1 MATLAEALILAF
13 DLVSAGRWDEAREL
27 AARIRDAVPDHA
39 DALHLA
45 GLAELG
51 DGDRA
56 AAWPLLR
63 SAAVLAP
70 HRVDIAHNFA
80 RAALDADAEP
90 AAVLAALRRA
100 ALLAPHDAE
109 WPARAAA
116 WAEKRQDWPVAAAMA
131 RRLTALQPDL
141 ADAWRRLGAALGAMG
156 DWPGALAAWRR
167 AARLFP
173 ADACR
178 WGGVATAARRAD
190 DQPAAISAFRRA
202 LTLEPDRAE
211 TWSTLGNALR
221 DAGLIEESCQAHDR
235 AARLSGNDPTIVWNQ
250 ALALL
255 TAGRWAEGW
264 PALESRWRAK
274 GFPTAPRRFE
284 APPWRGEPLAGKSIL
299 LYEEQGRGDAIQ
311 FARFI
316 PVIAAMGAT
325 TTVEVGGDLVALFR
339 HSFAGLAT
347 VIETGAPLPPTDF
360 VCPLMSLP
368 LALGATPE
376 RIPGAV
382 PYLFADPAKAAALRP
397 LLKSDAPLKNDALNV
412 GIVWAGNPA
421 FADDRRRS
429 PGHAPLA
436 PLFTVPGVCWF
447 GLRAGSAPYPN
458 YVDLGPEVIAD
469 FSDTAAVM
477 AGLDLV
483 ICSCTAAAHLA
494 GAVGRPVWVMLAKA
508 ADWRWLAGR
517 DDSPWHPTARL
528 FRQTQAGDWD
538 DVAARVAAALA
549 RAVEVKRS
557 EHT

>member
-1 MATLAEALILAF
+1 MATLAEALGFAF
-13 DLVSAGRWDEAREL
+13 DLVGAGRWDEAREL
-27 AARIRDAVPDHA
+27 TARIRAAVPDHA

-51 DGDRA
+51 GGNRA

-63 SAAVLAP
+63 AAAMLAP
-70 HRVDIAHNFA
+70 HRVDIAHNLA

-90 AAVLAALRRA
+90 AVALAALRRA
-100 ALLAPHDAE
+100 ALLAPQDAE

-116 WAEKRQDWPVAAAMA
+116 WAEQRQDWPIAAEAA
-131 RRLTALQPDL
+131 RRLATLQPDL
-141 ADAWRRLGAALGAMG
+141 ADAWRRLGAAMGAMG
-156 DWPGALAAWRR
+156 DWLGALAAWRR

-173 ADACR
+173 AEACR
-178 WGGVATAARRAD
+178 WVGVATAARRAD
-190 DQPAAISAFRRA
+190 DQPAAIIAYRCA

-211 TWSTLGNALR
+211 AWSTLGNALR
-221 DAGLIEESCQAHDR
+221 DAGSLAESCQAHDR
-235 AARLSGNDPTIVWNQ
+235 AARLSGNDPTMVWNQ

-264 PALESRWRAK
+264 PALESRWRAQ
-274 GFPTAPRRFE
+274 GFPTAPRAFTT
-284 APPWRGEPLAGKSIL
+284 PQWRGEPLAGKSIL

-325 TTVEVGGDLVALFR
+325 ATVEVGGDLVPLFR

-347 VIETGAPLPPTDF
+347 VIETGAPAPPTDF

-368 LALGATPE
+368 LASGATPE
-376 RIPGAV
+376 HIPGAV

-397 LLKSDAPLKNDALNV
+397 RLKSDTLNV

-429 PGHAPLA
+429 PGFAPLA
-436 PLFTVPGVCWF
+436 PLFDVPGVRWF
-447 GLRAGSAPYPN
+447 GLRTGTAPHPN
-458 YVDLGPEVIAD
+458 YVDLGPDAIAD

-483 ICSCTAAAHLA
+483 ISSCTAAAHLA
-494 GAVGRPVWVMLAKA
+494 GAVGRPVWIMLAKG
-508 ADWRWLAGR
+508 ADWRWLADR
-517 DDSPWHPTARL
+517 DDTPWYPTARL
-528 FRQTQAGDWD
+528 FRQAQAGDWD
-538 DVAARVAAALA
+538 EVAARVAAALA
-549 RAVEVKRS
+549 LAEEGKRS
-557 EHT
+557 EEA

>member
-1 MATLAEALILAF
+1 MATLAEALSLAF
-13 DLVSAGRWDEAREL
+13 DLVGAGRWDEAREL
-27 AARIRDAVPDHA
+27 LRRIRDAVPDHA

-63 SAAVLAP
+63 AAAALAP
-70 HRVDIAHNFA
+70 HRVDVAHNLA
-80 RAALDADAEP
+80 RAALDLETEPDA
-90 AAVLAALRRA
+90 ALAALRRA

-116 WAEKRQDWPVAAAMA
+116 WAEQRQNWPVAAAMS
-131 RRLTALQPDL
+131 RRLAVLQPDL

-167 AARLFP
+167 AARRFP
-173 ADACR
+173 AEACR
-178 WGGVATAARRAD
+178 WVGVATAARRAD
-190 DQPAAISAFRRA
+190 DQPAAISALRCA
-202 LTLEPDRAE
+202 LTLESDRAE

-221 DAGLIEESCQAHDR
+221 DAGLVAESCQAHDR

-264 PALESRWRAK
+264 PALESRWRAQ
-274 GFPTAPRRFE
+274 GFPTAPRRFN
-284 APPWRGEPLAGKSIL
+284 PPQWRGEPLAGKSIM

-316 PVIAAMGAT
+316 PVVAALGAT
-325 TTVEVGGDLVALFR
+325 ATVEVGGDLVPLFR
-339 HSFAGLAT
+339 HSFTRLAT
-347 VIETGAPLPPTDF
+347 VIETGAPVPPTDF

-382 PYLFADPAKAAALRP
+382 PYLFANPAKAAALRP
-397 LLKSDAPLKNDALNV
+397 RLKCDTLNV
-412 GIVWAGNPA
+412 GVVWAGNPA

-429 PGHAPLA
+429 PGLKPLA
-436 PLFTVPGVCWF
+436 PLFEVPGVRWF
-447 GLRAGSAPYPN
+447 GLRMGPAPYPN

-469 FSDTAAVM
+469 FSDTAAIM

-483 ICSCTAAAHLA
+483 ISSCTAAAHLA
-494 GAVGRPVWVMLAKA
+494 GALGRPAWVILAKA
-508 ADWRWLAGR
+508 ADWRWLADR
-517 DDSPWHPTARL
+517 DDSPWYPTARL
-528 FRQTQAGDWD
+528 FRQASAGDWD
-538 DVAARVAAALA
+538 GVTARIAAALA
-549 RAVEVKRS
+549 LAVEAKRS
-557 EHT
+557 KQA